1 MVPLVARWLGR
12 FPLRRADWS
21 RSIPAHLLGSL
32 LFTAGHYAAMVAQRI
47 VVFRLAGM
55 EYLYRHDPLGNLAFE
70 YTKDVKIYLG
80 ILLVIALYRRLRRG
94 ESAAAPASAPAET
107 PNRLLVQTGA
117 GERLLELSEIDYLQA
132 ARNYVSVHAGGREYL
147 VRDTIASLSSR
158 LAASGFLR
166 SHRSY
171 LVNAARID
179 EVRPAADGAWE
190 LRLRGGSRVP
200 LSRSYRD
207 AVRERIRNAAST

>member
-1 MVPLVARWLGR
+1 V
-12 FPLRRADWS
+12 
-21 RSIPAHLLGSL
+21 
-32 LFTAGHYAAMVAQRI
+32 
-47 VVFRLAGM
+47 
-55 EYLYRHDPLGNLAFE
+55 
-70 YTKDVKIYLG
+70 
-80 ILLVIALYRRLRRG
+80 
-94 ESAAAPASAPAET
+94 PAET
-107 PNRLLVQTGA
+107 PNRLLVQTGG

-190 LRLRGGSRVP
+190 LRLQGGSRVP